1 MTSWR
6 RLLAGMFLLQAG
18 CARVPPPEPV
28 VGRQLWQEEKCF
40 AHELPE
46 WKHLELRE
54 LRGTVVAGGTAQPD
68 PLPESRVFA
77 RSWPSGPHLQ
87 TATDANGVFEFPDV
101 GEGTYELAI
110 CRDGWNPWR
119 GTVRVSR
126 SAQPKRGMFTLLLG
140 W

>member
-1 MTSWR
+1 MR
-6 RLLAGMFLLQAG
+6 PGRLLACLLFLEPA
-18 CARVPPPEPV
+18 CAHVPPPEPV
-28 VGRQLWQEEKCF
+28 IGRQLWHEEKCF

-46 WKHLELRE
+46 WRHLELRE
-54 LRGTVVAGGTAQPD
+54 LGGTVVAGGTGQAD

-77 RSWPSGPHLQ
+77 RSWPGGHHQQ
-87 TATDANGVFEFPDV
+87 TSTDASGVFGFSAA

-126 SAQPKRGMFTLLLG
+126 SAPDKRGMFTVMLG

>member
-1 MTSWR
+1 MTSR
-6 RLLAGMFLLQAG
+6 GSLLAGMLLLQPA
-18 CARVPPPEPV
+18 CVHVPPPEPV

-40 AHELPE
+40 AHKLPE
-46 WKHLELRE
+46 WRHLELRE
-54 LRGTVVAGGTAQPD
+54 LGGVVVAGGTAHPD
-68 PLPESRVFA
+68 LLPDSRVFA
-77 RSWPSGPHLQ
+77 RSWPSGPHLRSV
-87 TATDANGVFEFPDV
+87 TDASGSFGFSQT

-126 SAQPKRGMFTLLLG
+126 SAQEKRGRFTVVLG